1 MNFKSYNLFMAI
13 VVSLRE
19 LVDELKIITDEH
31 HVFLNKVTGKTVT
44 LTDEDISAVESG
56 DDTAERQDW
65 EQEVFEQAKEVLWS
79 DDYLELPSKFDIHEY
94 KIMER
99 FCLDFP
105 DERIS
110 DELLDKIRGGSGAF
124 RRFKDA
130 KRMVEFKDWRAEDIK
145 SIQSPTLIINGDAD
159 VVRTEHAMEM
169 FRLLPNAKL
178 AILPGG
184 HGEYI
189 GEITAVKEGSKLLEM
204 TVAMI
209 EEFLDVP

>member
-1 MNFKSYNLFMAI
+1 MAV

-31 HVFLNKVTGKTVT
+31 HVFLNKATRKTVT

-65 EQEVFEQAKEVLWS
+65 EQEVLWS

-130 KRMVEFKDWRAEDIK
+130 VRMVEFKDWRAEDIK

-159 VVRTEHAMEM
+159 VVRPEHAMEM

-184 HGEYI
+184 HG
-189 GEITAVKEGSKLLEM
+189 A
-204 TVAMI
+204 
-209 EEFLDVP
+209 

>member
-1 MNFKSYNLFMAI
+1 MAV

-145 SIQSPTLIINGDAD
+145 SIQSPMSFAPNMRWRCSAFFPMQNLRYCRE
-159 VVRTEHAMEM
+159 VTENISA
-169 FRLLPNAKL
+169 RLRR
-178 AILPGG
+178 
-184 HGEYI
+184 
-189 GEITAVKEGSKLLEM
+189 
-204 TVAMI
+204 
-209 EEFLDVP
+209 

>member
-1 MNFKSYNLFMAI
+1 M
-13 VVSLRE
+13 
-19 LVDELKIITDEH
+19 KI
-31 HVFLNKVTGKTVT
+31 FQ
-44 LTDEDISAVESG
+44 DISAVESG

-145 SIQSPTLIINGDAD
+145 SIQLPTLIINGDAD
-159 VVRTEHAMEM
+159 VVRPEHAMEM

-178 AILPGG
+178 AILPEC

-189 GEITAVKEGSKLLEM
+189 GEITAVKEGSKLPEM

-209 EEFLDVP
+209 EEFLDMP

>member
-1 MNFKSYNLFMAI
+1 MNFKSDNLFMAV

-31 HVFLNKVTGKTVT
+31 HVFLNKATRKTVT

-79 DDYLELPSKFDIHEY
+79 DDCLELPSKFDIHEY
-94 KIMER
+94 QIMER

-110 DELLDKIRGGSGAF
+110 NELLDKIRGGSGAF
-124 RRFKDA
+124 RGRKQTSRNDCC
-130 KRMVEFKDWRAEDIK
+130 DD
-145 SIQSPTLIINGDAD
+145 
-159 VVRTEHAMEM
+159 
-169 FRLLPNAKL
+169 
-178 AILPGG
+178 
-184 HGEYI
+184 
-189 GEITAVKEGSKLLEM
+189 
-204 TVAMI
+204 
-209 EEFLDVP
+209 